1 MKIDSKVGLKEV
13 VMEIADCAA
22 SWVIILKWDMHG
34 GWIDERPPT
43 LQRMV
48 TPIENPPP
56 SCNCF
61 SGYYGQE

>member
-1 MKIDSKVGLKEV
+1 MKIDIKVGLM
-13 VMEIADCAA
+13 MEIADCAA

-43 LQRMV
+43 LERMV

-56 SCNCF
+56 ATAF
-61 SGYYGQE
+61 QAIWSGIGM